1 METNHCDTNQL
12 DYDSHL
18 PPRKRLLAGF
28 KKLNSNSNGS
38 SSSPSPSH
46 FASSSSTSN
55 SNGSSSSASTH
66 VQTRLDNLLASRFDN
81 DQNHQS
87 PEELVEAAR
96 SAAALAV
103 KAAKAARAMANE
115 KALISAKAIAAAKRA
130 LELVDSFP
138 KEAMAVVSADCK
150 ERSFK
155 KNKQKKH
162 VPVELLY
169 SKGQLRDDEEDLAH
183 RVLRNGSG
191 FAENG
196 QGNKKQKKDKTV
208 VDGGS
213 SSIVTVSMNDID
225 GVVDSDSSFEGLE
238 SKRKASEA
246 LKPDEADSTPGKD
259 KEEEESNS
267 LGKRRGRVK
276 PKKLPLSICNSR
288 DQENG
293 TSSSASPL
301 PVAQPWE
308 DGVIPVI
315 PGSSSWKCQDLK
327 APECVKQNKAVRS

>member
-1 METNHCDTNQL
+1 METNQCDMNQL
-12 DYDSHL
+12 DSDSHL

-28 KKLNSNSNGS
+28 KKLNSNGNGS
-38 SSSPSPSH
+38 SPSD

-55 SNGSSSSASTH
+55 SNGSSDVPT
-66 VQTRLDNLLASRFDN
+66 QLDNLLASRFN
-81 DQNHQS
+81 NGQNQS

-138 KEAMAVVSADCK
+138 KEAIADCK
-150 ERSFK
+150 EMSPK

-169 SKGQLRDDEEDLAH
+169 SKGQLRDEEEDLARRLH
-183 RVLRNGSG
+183 RAIDSKYPRVLRTCSG
-191 FAENG
+191 FEENG
-196 QGNKKQKKDKTV
+196 HRNKKQKNNKN
-208 VDGGS
+208 
-213 SSIVTVSMNDID
+213 IVEYGRTGSMNDIA
-225 GVVDSDSSFEGLE
+225 GVMDSDSSYEELE
-238 SKRKASEA
+238 RARSSKNEVDSSLMMEKA
-246 LKPDEADSTPGKD
+246 G
-259 KEEEESNS
+259 EESNS

-276 PKKLPLSICNSR
+276 LKKLPLSICNSR
-288 DQENG
+288 NQENG
-293 TSSSASPL
+293 TSSASPL
-301 PVAQPWE
+301 PVAQPLE
-308 DGVIPVI
+308 DGVISVI

-327 APECVKQNKAVRS
+327 APECVKQNKAVRSL